1 MAADPAPISD
11 RLTAAGGPNPEPAPS
26 RGDGEA
32 EPLTAEN
39 IKVRAD
45 RIEVM
50 VRVADVSYLRTDAA
64 LATACTQRFP
74 SLLQHACRNGEG
86 PTFAAVIDHTSTP
99 HLLEHLIVDAQTRA
113 TVDPQRVFTATTQ
126 FTAEDE
132 LRAKVSFS
140 YEDDLVALR
149 ALTQSLD
156 FLNSL
161 LKSK

>member
-1 MAADPAPISD
+1 MVADPAPTPAHPAS
-11 RLTAAGGPNPEPAPS
+11 AGSSKPEFAS
-26 RGDGEA
+26 FRGDGEA
-32 EPLTAEN
+32 EPLTAED

-50 VRVADVSYLRTDAA
+50 VRVADARYLSTDAT
-64 LATACTQRFP
+64 LADACTQRFP

-99 HLLEHLIVDAQTRA
+99 HLLEHLIVDAQTRVA
-113 TVDPQRVFTATTQ
+113 ADVQRVFTATTQ

-156 FLNSL
+156 FLNSI